1 MEYSKKALLG
11 SIVPLKNAIYTVHT
25 YIHTVHTYIQTYI
38 CTTYI
43 GLVGIDEFVG
53 AK

>member
-11 SIVPLKNAIYTVHT
+11 SIVPLRNAIYTVHT
-25 YIHTVHTYIQTYI
+25 YIQ
-38 CTTYI
+38 TYI